1 MDLLQLNYFQTVARR
16 EHITQAAKELNI
28 AQPSLSQT
36 IARLE
41 DDLGVA
47 LFDRLGRNI
56 RLNEAGRIFLQ
67 HVERA
72 FIELEKG
79 KREAVRVAGKYE
91 EVITVASIHLP
102 FVSEMLASFVA
113 KHPETRFRFQ
123 QGCYNSMNQLLKDR
137 EIDLCISAPPIELPN
152 TTSIALLTE
161 ELRLLVPNSHRLA
174 SRESVHLSEVEKDA
188 FIGLKAGGYGLRD
201 ATDGLCRKAGFTPNV
216 IFEVEDPALLHKLV
230 RAGIGIAFIPALWD
244 MDNMDPATIAVRI
257 ADPNCFRTVSLTW
270 SERQELS
277 PSFERFRIYVIE
289 YFHKL
294 QQRLAGA
301 ASPGGEHSRSL
312 IGLERL
318 K

>member
-1 MDLLQLNYFQTVARR
+1 MDLLQLKYFQTVARR

-41 DDLGVA
+41 DDLGVS

-72 FIELEKG
+72 FAELEKG
-79 KREAVRVAGKYE
+79 KREAIRITGKYE

-113 KHPETRFRFQ
+113 KNPETRFRFQ
-123 QGCYNSMNQLLKDR
+123 QGCYSSMKQLLKDKD
-137 EIDLCISAPPIELPN
+137 IDLCVSAPPIELPN
-152 TTSIALLTE
+152 TTSITLLTE
-161 ELRLLVPNSHRLA
+161 ELRLLVPIGHRLA
-174 SRESVHLSEVEKDA
+174 SRESVHLIEAEKEA
-188 FIGLKAGGYGLRD
+188 FIGLKAGFGLRD
-201 ATDGLCRKAGFTPNV
+201 ATDGMSRRAGFTPNV

-244 MDNMDPATIAVRI
+244 MDNSDPATVSVRI
-257 ADPNCFRTVSLTW
+257 ADPNCFRTLSLTW

-277 PSFERFRIYVIE
+277 PGFERFRIYVIE

-294 QQRLAGA
+294 QQRLVDA
-301 ASPGGEHSRSL
+301 APAVAENSRSI

-318 K
+318 I

>member
-1 MDLLQLNYFQTVARR
+1 MDLLQLKYFQTVARR

-41 DDLGVA
+41 EDLGVA

-56 RLNEAGRIFLQ
+56 RLNESGRIFLQ

-72 FIELEKG
+72 FSELEKG
-79 KREAVRVAGKYE
+79 KREAVRIAGRYE

-102 FVSEMLASFVA
+102 MVSEMLATFVS

-123 QGCYNSMNQLLKDR
+123 QGCYNSMKQLLKDK
-137 EIDLCISAPPIELPN
+137 EIDLCLSAPPIELPN
-152 TTSIALLTE
+152 TTSITLLTE
-161 ELRLLVPNSHRLA
+161 ELRLLVPAGHRFA
-174 SRESVHLSEVEKDA
+174 SRESVHLAELEKEA
-188 FIGLKAGGYGLRD
+188 FIGLKAGFGLRD
-201 ATDGLCRKAGFTPNV
+201 ATDGLCLKAGFSPNV

-230 RAGIGIAFIPALWD
+230 RAGIGAAFIPALWD
-244 MDNMDPATIAVRI
+244 MDSTDPATVSVRI
-257 ADPNCFRTVSLTW
+257 ADPNCSRTISLTW

-294 QQRLAGA
+294 QQRLASTTA
-301 ASPGGEHSRSL
+301 VGESSRSI
-312 IGLERL
+312 IGLELL